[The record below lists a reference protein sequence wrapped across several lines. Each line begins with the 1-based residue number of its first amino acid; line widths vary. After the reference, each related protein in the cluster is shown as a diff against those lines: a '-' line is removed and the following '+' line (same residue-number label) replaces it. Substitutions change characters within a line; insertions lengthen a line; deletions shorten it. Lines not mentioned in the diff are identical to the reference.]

1 MDHNPLPPLSRRPSS
16 IERTSGAVAVGTL
29 VVAAVW
35 VAIATAAEGRLRVAT
50 VFLSPFWFVTTKIW
64 LPRRVLLVCYKKNSS
79 PSPIFL
85 LQFFLLQSL
94 KNYTVTIS
102 YYTSI
107 QT

>member
-1 MDHNPLPPLSRRPSS
+1 MRRRPSS

-35 VAIATAAEGRLRVAT
+35 VAIANAAEGRLRVAT
-50 VFLSPFWFVTTKIW
+50 VFLSPFWFVTSKIW
-64 LPRRVLLVCYKKNSS
+64 LPRRVLLVCYKRTHRRPRYFYFS
-79 PSPIFL
+79 FY
-85 LQFFLLQSL
+85 LLQSL